1 MRCLDGSGRKQ
12 ADEQM
17 REVTQMDHE
26 DKALFVQ
33 RLNEALIECGA
44 RRYDYLIDEPLRY
57 ERVGANERVYQGDKA
72 ANVSMD
78 SLTALMSDVY
88 RQIFR

>member
-17 REVTQMDHE
+17 REVMQMEHE
-26 DKALFVQ
+26 DKELFVQ

-44 RRYDYLIDEPLRY
+44 GRYGYLACEPLRY
-57 ERVGANERVYQGDKA
+57 ERVGANERVYQGDKT

-88 RQIFR
+88 KQIFR